1 MISNLNNEHA
11 WTIEALFAT
20 VAGNTVCDRK
30 AAGVKKSLLKFY
42 SSFATPSDYLRFIP
56 SFQ

>member
-30 AAGVKKSLLKFY
+30 TAGVKKIIIEILL
-42 SSFATPSDYLRFIP
+42 
-56 SFQ
+56 